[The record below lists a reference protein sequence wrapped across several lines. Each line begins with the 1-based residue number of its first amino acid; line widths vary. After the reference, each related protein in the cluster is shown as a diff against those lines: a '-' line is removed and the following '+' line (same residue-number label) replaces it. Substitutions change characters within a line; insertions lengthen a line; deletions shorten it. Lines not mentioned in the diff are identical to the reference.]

1 MLNLPTDD
9 LLMTLSAF
17 KQFNKAMI
25 VERTQLGRLKAM
37 QKEDYKEGRP
47 RIDEGRIEAALNYI
61 EQGNSYTDAEKV
73 FNISKSTLTRRMRER
88 RANKLKEE
96 VTQC

>member
-1 MLNLPTDD
+1 
-9 LLMTLSAF
+9 
-17 KQFNKAMI
+17 
-25 VERTQLGRLKAM
+25 M

-47 RIDEGRIEAALNYI
+47 RIDEERISAALNYI